1 MDRRRFITT
10 SLAAGAASLAASNAA
25 RAAEM
30 ILKDCQALD
39 TLPHFARNAAGELVL
54 RPEVADRII
63 DFHTHIGLSFLGM
76 APLDL
81 DREDPEAK
89 PYFPVRGNPIK
100 MDGYAA
106 ESFTPE
112 TEKIAQQE
120 SVKQAF
126 SKKGYAGTHTPK
138 NLLKEMDRNRVTH
151 SVLLAIDYPGMSKN
165 SETYLEV
172 CRQHPRLIPFVSVHP
187 NDARLEHKVREFR
200 EAGAVGMKVHPP
212 MQFIRANH
220 PRCMRLTK
228 LCGELGM
235 PVLFHSGHSP
245 IAPGFQKDYPRI
257 EYFEEP
263 VAKQPGTTF
272 VLGHGGI
279 SQWRELIALAKKNPN
294 VWIEISGQPAAHIRE
309 MLDAG
314 LEDRVL
320 FGSDWP
326 YYLESLPLAKLL
338 LATDDAPAVRR
349 KLLYEN
355 AAGLL
360 RRAGAQV

>member
-1 MDRRRFITT
+1 MDRRRFIGM
-10 SLAAGAASLAASNAA
+10 SLSAAGASLAAANAA

-30 ILKDCQALD
+30 ILKDCEALD
-39 TLPHFARNAAGELVL
+39 TLAYFSRNAAGELIL
-54 RPEVADRII
+54 RPEVADKII
-63 DFHTHIGLSFLGM
+63 DFHAHIGLSFLGV

-81 DREDPEAK
+81 DREDAEAK

-106 ESFTPE
+106 ESFTEE
-112 TEKIAQQE
+112 TERTAQVE

-126 SKKGYAGTHTPK
+126 TKKGYAGTHTPK

-151 SVLLAIDYPGMSKN
+151 SVLLAIDYPGISRN
-165 SETYLEV
+165 SETYLKV

-187 NDARLEHKVREFR
+187 KDAMLEHKVKKFR

-220 PRCMRLTK
+220 PKCMKLTK

-235 PVLFHSGHSP
+235 PVLFHSGSSP
-245 IAPGFQKDYPRI
+245 IAPDFQKGYPDI
-257 EYFEEP
+257 EHFEEP

-272 VLGHGGI
+272 ILGHGGI
-279 SQWRELIALAKKNPN
+279 GQWRELISLAKRNPN
-294 VWIEISGQPAAHIRE
+294 VYIEISGQPPAHIRE

-338 LATDDAPAVRR
+338 LATDDLPAVRQ
-349 KLLYEN
+349 KILYDN
-355 AAGLL
+355 AVGLL
-360 RRAGAQV
+360 RQAGAKI

>member
-1 MDRRRFITT
+1 MDRRRFIGT
-10 SLAAGAASLAASNAA
+10 SLAAGAAALAAS
-25 RAAEM
+25 RAAAAAET

-39 TLPHFARNAAGELVL
+39 TLPYFTRDAAGALIL
-54 RPEVADRII
+54 RPEVAEKII

-81 DREDPEAK
+81 DREDDEAK
-89 PYFPVRGNPIK
+89 PYFPVRGNEIN
-100 MDGYAA
+100 MDTYAA
-106 ESFTPE
+106 ASFTPE
-112 TEKIAQQE
+112 TEKTAQQE

-126 SKKGYAGTHTPK
+126 TKKGYAGTHTPK

-151 SVLLAIDYPGMSKN
+151 SVLLAIDYPGLSHN
-165 SETYLEV
+165 SETYLKV
-172 CRQHPRLIPFVSVHP
+172 CREHPRLIPFVSVHP
-187 NDARLEHKVREFR
+187 KDARLEHKTRAFR

-220 PRCMRLTK
+220 PKCMKLTK

-257 EYFEEP
+257 EHFEEP

-279 SQWRELIALAKKNPN
+279 DQWRELIALAKKNAN
-294 VWIEISGQPAAHIRE
+294 VWIEISGQPPAHIRE

-338 LATDDAPAVRR
+338 LATDDAPAVRQ
-349 KLLYEN
+349 KLLYDN
-355 AAGLL
+355 AVRLL
-360 RRAGAQV
+360 RKAGISI